1 MHQDQ
6 DIGYVKRCAK
16 YGVKEVSWK
25 QHLAQ
30 LNKMSQHS
38 NLDFAYQRIAA
49 AYLLFCNQA

>member
-25 QHLAQ
+25 QHLSQ
-30 LNKMSQHS
+30 LNKVSQHS